1 MVEVE
6 VVHRNVARLREIR
19 SSDPVNQFKYRN
31 KMFSKICSDQS
42 RIFSFRCAVSH
53 LIVLKLQILHQVT
66 DEPLHTLK
74 VHESGVLVATG
85 CEGGNVALMELTDGL
100 ASANRNDKTAVTA
113 MFERETRR
121 EKILE
126 VRRSVQVHL
135 RSG

>member
-1 MVEVE
+1 M
-6 VVHRNVARLREIR
+6 
-19 SSDPVNQFKYRN
+19 
-31 KMFSKICSDQS
+31 
-42 RIFSFRCAVSH
+42 SH

>member
-1 MVEVE
+1 M
-6 VVHRNVARLREIR
+6 
-19 SSDPVNQFKYRN
+19 
-31 KMFSKICSDQS
+31 
-42 RIFSFRCAVSH
+42 
-53 LIVLKLQILHQVT
+53 QVT

-126 VRRSVQVHL
+126 VSSVVALHSMSQ
-135 RSG
+135 RN